1 MLFRLQTWKQIFTN
15 NCLYV
20 IKHNGLGI
28 KASLKPSAMKDIV
41 FCCTNCDKQI
51 IRNSEDHDYS
61 KCDETEEYWYC
72 VDCPIPDEEEKESIC
87 WCPRCKELKYEGDD
101 VCCRCGRCFE
111 GECKH
116 YACDCVVETD
126 EEEEED
132 K

>member
-1 MLFRLQTWKQIFTN
+1 MNFLLDRYRTKPIKMPTQTEFADAEEEDVKEKIIQWCGRCRSAHEMPECEFIALPSSEGGHIPDF
-15 NCLYV
+15 LYLLNV
-20 IKHNGLGI
+20 N
-28 KASLKPSAMKDIV
+28 
-41 FCCTNCDKQI
+41 
-51 IRNSEDHDYS
+51 E
-61 KCDETEEYWYC
+61 
-72 VDCPIPDEEEKESIC
+72 DEEEEESIC

-126 EEEEED
+126 EEEEEEEL